1 MARAKSYKVWIH
13 IEGLDSYGD
22 CIEGDEY
29 HEPQEAACVKSLE
42 KATEIA
48 AFLLE
53 MADSYPR
60 KRT

>member
-1 MARAKSYKVWIH
+1 MAKVKKYKVWVH
-13 IEGLDSYGD
+13 IEGIDSYGD

-48 AFLLE
+48 NFMLNVAEL
-53 MADSYPR
+53 YPGAR
-60 KRT
+60 A